1 MNVSPCARVTLAGL
15 CLLPMLACGQ
25 DPDPATLL
33 GGWSCVEGAC
43 PDEAIAFSIEDG
55 VRVYSSWL
63 HERPSAVDGRWSL
76 EGTRLTI
83 ACCDGPDAAYEVLEL
98 TPRVLRLRDPDAGD
112 EALLKAAGGP

>member
-1 MNVSPCARVTLAGL
+1 MNLPLGARVTLASL
-15 CLLPMLACGQ
+15 CLLPMLACAR

-33 GGWSCVEGAC
+33 GGWACVEGAC

-55 VRVYSSWL
+55 VRVYRSWL

-83 ACCDGPDAAYEVLEL
+83 ACCDGPDAAYEILESTARL
-98 TPRVLRLRDPDAGD
+98 LRLRSIDGGD
-112 EALLKAAGGP
+112 EAVLKAVGGP